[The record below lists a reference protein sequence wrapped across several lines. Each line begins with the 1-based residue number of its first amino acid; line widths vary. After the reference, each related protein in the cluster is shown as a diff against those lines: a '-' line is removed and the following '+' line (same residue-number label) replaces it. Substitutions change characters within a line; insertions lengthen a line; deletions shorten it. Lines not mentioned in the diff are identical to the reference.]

1 MIKEIAYENI
11 LVAIEH
17 QVAVITINRPEVRN
31 ALSNETVKEIRE
43 CLRKIEAD
51 PDIMAAVFTGAGEKA
66 FIAGADIR
74 GVQEKTF
81 LDGLVSD
88 MQSLYT
94 ELENLSKP
102 TIAAVNGFALGGGCE
117 LAMACDI
124 RIASEKAKFGL
135 PELNLAILPGA
146 GGTQRMTRLVGKGK
160 TKELIFTG
168 DIIGAEEAEKIG
180 LANKVV
186 PADQLMDAT
195 MEMAGKMIKKGP
207 LALKLSKMAIN
218 ASSETDIHTGL
229 LIEKLAQSI
238 LYTTED
244 KYEGTSA
251 FLEKR
256 EANFKGR

>member
-1 MIKEIAYENI
+1 MTYQNLLMEIENKI
-11 LVAIEH
+11 
-17 QVAVITINRPEVRN
+17 AVITINRPDVRN
-31 ALSNETVKEIRE
+31 ALDNETVTEIRA
-43 CLRKIEAD
+43 CLKSLETD
-51 PDIMAAVFTGAGEKA
+51 PDIMAVIFTGAGEKA

-74 GVQEKTF
+74 GVQQKTF

-88 MQSLYT
+88 MQALYT
-94 ELENLSKP
+94 ELENLGKP

-168 DIIGAEEAEKIG
+168 DIIRADEAEKIG

-186 PADQLMDAT
+186 PADQLLAAS
-195 MEMAGKMIKKGP
+195 MEMAEKMITKGP
-207 LALKLSKMAIN
+207 LALRLAKMAIN

-244 KYEGTSA
+244 KHEGTSA

-256 EANFKGR
+256 EASFQGR